1 LAEVR
6 MRTPLGEREVPLP
19 VAVAVFL
26 GAVLSVATVA
36 TAIGYRY
43 FWGVRAV
50 PRIEAEK
57 ARWEEETKKSPAD
70 PTAWTELGVTLYKK
84 KDLAG
89 AEKALRK
96 AVELEPRADRA
107 RYFLGLVYLDRKEYD
122 RAEAAF
128 REILKRD
135 IGNPL
140 VFYRLAEVELGRK
153 NYPRALENLDYINEY
168 IDSSLREVH
177 WLRGVVLEEMGKRN
191 EAIEAYRRSAAL
203 DPDYQPAQE
212 ALRRLGVKPPRPED
226 VAGQGADGGGTGGGG
241 GD

>member
-1 LAEVR
+1 MDGIVDSEVGGSAGKSR
-6 MRTPLGEREVPLP
+6 VPLGERELPLSL
-19 VAVAVFL
+19 AITVFL
-26 GAVLSVATVA
+26 GAVLSVAAVA

-43 FWGVRAV
+43 FWTPKSL
-50 PRIEAEK
+50 PRLEAEK
-57 ARWEEETKKSPAD
+57 ARWEEETRKSPAD
-70 PTAWTELGVTLYKK
+70 PAAWTELGVVLYKK

-107 RYFLGLVYLDRKEYD
+107 RYFLGMVYLERKDYD

-153 NYPRALENLDYINEY
+153 NYEKALQQLDYINEY

-177 WLRGVVLEEMGKRN
+177 WLRGVVLEQMGKRN

-203 DPDYQPAQE
+203 DPDYE
-212 ALRRLGVKPPRPED
+212 PPRPEE
-226 VAGQGADGGGTGGGG
+226 VVGRPGQAQ
-241 GD
+241 